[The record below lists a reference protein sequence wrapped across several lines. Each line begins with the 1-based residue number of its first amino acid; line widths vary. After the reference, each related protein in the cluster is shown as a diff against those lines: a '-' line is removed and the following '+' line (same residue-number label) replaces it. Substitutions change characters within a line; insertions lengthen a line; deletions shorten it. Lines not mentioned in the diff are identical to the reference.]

1 MPVNRIYFRGLK
13 TFQRVFAILGFF
25 TIQYGCAASEPI
37 RVESVLVA
45 QSPHIVDLK
54 VHGACSVAHVFVRF
68 VDDQQASIVAPCR
81 ELPVKQA
88 GNPVFQTRVST
99 GLESKEHDGPL
110 GTLEVVIECQV
121 HQNQT
126 HLYEIVK
133 DDHQDAVTPDW
144 AKGLVW
150 YQVFPERFRDGNPN
164 NNPSNWDLT
173 PKAWNSS
180 FSNSTIEEVER
191 SWNRRLVNPRQFPV
205 DNHRDGGSVATTV
218 FARRYGGDLIGVYN
232 QLESLSEQGYTG
244 IYLCPIFQSRSLHKY
259 DADDHRHID
268 PTLGHPGKYSDVGP
282 GHTKLKV
289 NENPADETTWQWTV
303 ADEWFVDEFLP
314 KAKSLGLR
322 VVLDGVWNHVGTDH
336 FAFSDVVEYGNQS
349 QFVDWFDVEFDE
361 AGELLAWKSWGS
373 VNGNL
378 PVFRQT
384 VKGDLSAGPK
394 AHIMAVTRRWMD
406 PNGDGDPSDGID
418 GWRLDVAGEIG
429 KGFWKN
435 WRAEVRSVYPEALII
450 AEIWSDAD
458 SMLHDEA
465 FDGQMNYPFA
475 YAVADWLS
483 IGNAKHDAKVCAS
496 RLQAVFHHAPEH
508 DLVQFNLMTS
518 HDTERLA
525 SMMHNDFQ
533 RNYDNGASRWESGT
547 GYDSE
552 AVDAD
557 DMDRSLA
564 AIAVMVASPGSMM
577 IYNGD
582 EYALPGA
589 DDPDNRR
596 PIPWNELGI
605 ADPLS
610 ESNPNV
616 RFNQAVNELIG
627 MRSEPGMSELLR
639 FGDAEFIG
647 NADGSLII
655 RRQLNDRR
663 VDFLIHSRDST
674 TGDMTWGARD
684 QCWVIES
691 ERSRKIQLK
700 GGMLAVHVRLMIE
713 KKSRN
718 E

>member
-1 MPVNRIYFRGLK
+1 MRVNRIYFRGLK
-13 TFQRVFAILGFF
+13 TFQCVFVILGFL
-25 TIQYGCAASEPI
+25 TILPGCVISEPI
-37 RVESVLVA
+37 RVESILVA
-45 QSPHIVDLK
+45 QSPHIIDLK
-54 VHGACSVAHVFVRF
+54 VHGACSEAHVFVRF
-68 VDDQQASIVAPCR
+68 ANDQQESIVAPCR
-81 ELPVKQA
+81 QLPSKQA
-88 GNPVFQTRVST
+88 ENPVFQTRISQ
-99 GLESKEHDGPL
+99 GLESKGHDDLWGN
-110 GTLEVVIECQV
+110 LEVVVECPRHQDQV
-121 HQNQT
+121 VS
-126 HLYEIVK
+126 YEITQ
-133 DDHQDAVTPDW
+133 DDQQFVTTPDW

-173 PKAWNSS
+173 PKAWDSS
-180 FSNSTIEEVER
+180 FSNSTVEEVER
-191 SWNRRLVNPRQFPV
+191 SWNRRLVNPRQFPL
-205 DNHRDGGSVATTV
+205 DNDRGGGSVATTV

-268 PTLGHPGKYSDVGP
+268 PTLGHPGEYTDVGP

-289 NENPADETTWQWTV
+289 NEDPADETTWAWTV
-303 ADEWFVDEFLP
+303 ADRWFVDQFLP

-336 FAFSDVVEYGNQS
+336 FAFSDVVEHGEAS
-349 QFVDWFDVEFDE
+349 SFVDWFDVEFDE
-361 AGELLAWKSWGS
+361 AGELFAWKSWGS
-373 VNGNL
+373 FNGNL
-378 PVFRQT
+378 PVFAQT
-384 VKGDLSAGPK
+384 DAGDLFSGPK

-429 KGFWKN
+429 KGFWKD
-435 WRAEVRSVYPEALII
+435 WRAQVRSLNPEALII

-458 SMLHDEA
+458 SMLHNEA

-483 IGNAKHDAKVCAS
+483 IGTTKHDAKMCAK
-496 RLQAVFHHAPEH
+496 RLEAVFHHAPEH

-547 GYDSE
+547 RYDPDT
-552 AVDAD
+552 VDAD
-557 DMDRSLA
+557 DMDRALA

-596 PIPWNELGI
+596 PIPWRELGI
-605 ADPLS
+605 ADPMS
-610 ESNPNV
+610 ASNPNV
-616 RFNQAVNELIG
+616 RFNDAVNELIG
-627 MRSEPGMSELLR
+627 MRSEPGISELLR

-647 NADGSLII
+647 NDDGSLII

-663 VDFLIHSRDST
+663 VDFLIQSRAFT
-674 TGDMTWGARD
+674 TGEISWGTGNEG
-684 QCWVIES
+684 WIIES
-691 ERSRKIQLK
+691 ERSRKMPFE
-700 GGMLAVHVRLMIE
+700 GGLLIVHVRLMIE
-713 KKSRN
+713 KKSQN
-718 E
+718 